1 MQHCAPCGKGA
12 VRPYKFPLKIPQ
24 FTVLLLLTLTSSGY
38 RHNANY
44 QRLCWF
50 TSCAASYTLYILY
63 WVLQINDVSI
73 KKRSPFKSWRVGGG
87 GAPIL
92 HNKPI
97 SFFSVFFFLFFPNI
111 QFSTGRL
118 HCSHNANHSWSLFMH
133 WLICKDGPSSS
144 NSQQR
149 RNVTASRVIL
159 NLSVGAICT
168 FFTPNEEAL
177 WNDANLRTINQNPL
191 PYTVFRS
198 QV

>member
-1 MQHCAPCGKGA
+1 MT
-12 VRPYKFPLKIPQ
+12 Q
-24 FTVLLLLTLTSSGY
+24 FTVLLLLTLTFSGH
-38 RHNANY
+38 RHNANH

-50 TSCAASYTLYILY
+50 TYCAARYTLFILY
-63 WVLQINDVSI
+63 WVLQSNDVSI
-73 KKRSPFKSWRVGGG
+73 KKRSSFKSWRVWER
-87 GAPIL
+87 GARFCITNPS
-92 HNKPI
+92 PFF
-97 SFFSVFFFLFFPNI
+97 SFFFPFFPPPNI

-118 HCSHNANHSWSLFMH
+118 HCSHNANHSWSLFMR

-159 NLSVGAICT
+159 NLSVGEICT
-168 FFTPNEEAL
+168 FFMQNEEAL
-177 WNDANLRTINQNPL
+177 WNDMNLRMINQNPL